1 MRAFVIGIPAVLALA
16 ACGGAELNQTRA
28 TNVQASLIA
37 AEKVGAKDQPKAALH
52 LQLAQEQLESAKRLA
67 ADGDQVNSDLLLE
80 RAKVDADLAIQL
92 ARTEREEQSARQAW
106 DKIRELK
113 QAQPPSQV
121 VAPAPS
127 GG

>member
-1 MRAFVIGIPAVLALA
+1 MRAFEIGIPALFALA

-37 AEKVGAKDQPKAALH
+37 AEKVGANDQPKAALH
-52 LQLAQEQLESAKRLA
+52 LQLAKEQIESAKRLA
-67 ADGDQVNSDLLLE
+67 ADGDQLNSDLMLE
-80 RAKVDADLAIQL
+80 RAKADAELAMQL
-92 ARTEREEQSARQAW
+92 ARTEREEQNARQAW

-113 QAQPPSQV
+113 QEQQPRQP
-121 VAPAPS
+121 

>member
-1 MRAFVIGIPAVLALA
+1 MRAFEIGIPTLFVLA

-37 AEKVGAKDQPKAALH
+37 ADKVGANDQPKAALH
-52 LQLAQEQLESAKRLA
+52 LQLAKEEIESAKRLA
-67 ADGDQVNSDLLLE
+67 ADGDQVNSDLMLD
-80 RAKVDADLAIQL
+80 RAKADADLAMQI
-92 ARTEREEQSARQAW
+92 ARTEQEEQSARQAW

-113 QAQPPSQV
+113 QDQGQPRQP
-121 VAPAPS
+121 